1 MSGRSKNRPGKDS
14 VWLTNAWQGRI
25 SWRDCPL
32 RVSYD
37 NHQAGRPMLLPRSLT
52 VAILGLIA
60 VLVSAQT
67 QAAPAPSR
75 INREQAAESI
85 VPQDT
90 PPAACHVTLPSDSTF
105 VLPSSLPVG
114 YGIMHGSQFYFG
126 SEKLWTILPSSGVWG
141 GTWRGPSREPFDS
154 AYSTKIAWYRSAPGF
169 SWRDTFTLTGKR
181 LDGPAPRFTE
191 IEPVWDS
198 VGIIGGISLPVLG
211 CWEITGH
218 YKNEELSF
226 TIWVTLSPEQNA
238 IAAEPS
244 EATSEVPPT
253 PQATPHRIH
262 LDAKTQ
268 SKELYYKVA
277 PDLPAGTEEA
287 NISRTVVLQAV
298 INTDGRP
305 VELRYLSGPPLLA
318 QAAIDAVEWWRYG
331 VALVDG
337 ERVEVDTTIEVV
349 FPPAHD

>member
-114 YGIMHGSQFYFG
+114 YGIRPDGSQFYFG

-141 GTWRGPSREPFDS
+141 GRGEGLQGNRSMLLTARKSPG
-154 AYSTKIAWYRSAPGF
+154 IAQPRGFPG
-169 SWRDTFTLTGKR
+169 
-181 LDGPAPRFTE
+181 E
-191 IEPVWDS
+191 I
-198 VGIIGGISLPVLG
+198 
-211 CWEITGH
+211 
-218 YKNEELSF
+218 LSH
-226 TIWVTLSPEQNA
+226 SPE
-238 IAAEPS
+238 
-244 EATSEVPPT
+244 
-253 PQATPHRIH
+253 
-262 LDAKTQ
+262 K
-268 SKELYYKVA
+268 
-277 PDLPAGTEEA
+277 GW
-287 NISRTVVLQAV
+287 TV
-298 INTDGRP
+298 R
-305 VELRYLSGPPLLA
+305 LLVS
-318 QAAIDAVEWWRYG
+318 QK
-331 VALVDG
+331 
-337 ERVEVDTTIEVV
+337 
-349 FPPAHD
+349 